1 MTVFPPCPKCRG
13 RLSYDTEQDVFFCDA
28 CGNRFFR
35 EMLLGK
41 PVAGSETTV
50 YRAPATG
57 TEEICLSSQFEEP
70 TDDEPVKEPLPM
82 QSVSVEG
89 HTPAKATGPSRQAQ
103 RMIAAYDKE
112 RQKREENRR
121 VADEEISRGRASV
134 SEGVLRANLHEIN
147 APRSKGRPVA
157 SEETSV
163 SGQIVPSELPTA
175 DDAPDTVGQPM
186 SRDRLKLAVRAAEG
200 VLKEK
205 KAVAKK
211 RSREIW
217 KLERQAGESRTD
229 FKRRLD
235 EANREID
242 LAEIEVKEAKVAL
255 KEAKRAYKQAGK

>member
-13 RLSYDTEQDVFFCDA
+13 RLSYDTELDVFFCEA

-35 EMLLGK
+35 EMLLRK
-41 PVAGSETTV
+41 PVAGTETTV

-70 TDDEPVKEPLPM
+70 TDESVKEPLPM

-89 HTPAKATGPSRQAQ
+89 HTPAKGTGPSRQAQ
-103 RMIAAYDKE
+103 RMIADYDKE

-147 APRSKGRPVA
+147 APRSKGRPATAEEPIA
-157 SEETSV
+157 SEQTA
-163 SGQIVPSELPTA
+163 PSEPPTA
-175 DDAPDTVGQPM
+175 DFAPDTAPQPM
-186 SRDRLKLAVRAAEG
+186 SRERMKLAVRAAEG

-205 KAVAKK
+205 KTVAKK
-211 RSREIW
+211 LSKEIW
-217 KLERQAGESRTD
+217 KLERQAGESRAE

-255 KEAKRAYKQAGK
+255 KEAKRAMRQAGK

>member
-41 PVAGSETTV
+41 PVSGSETTV

-70 TDDEPVKEPLPM
+70 ADEPAKEPLPM

-89 HTPAKATGPSRQAQ
+89 HTPAKGTGPSRQAQ

-147 APRSKGRPVA
+147 ARRSKGRPAVA
-157 SEETSV
+157 DEPIM
-163 SGQIVPSELPTA
+163 SGQTAPSELPTA
-175 DDAPDTVGQPM
+175 VDPSDTASYPM
-186 SRDRLKLAVRAAEG
+186 SRERLKLAMRAAEG

-211 RSREIW
+211 RSKEIW
-217 KLERQAGESRTD
+217 KLERQAGESRAD

-255 KEAKRAYKQAGK
+255 KEAKRAYKKAGK